1 MTIRIKFIYLL
12 LVLVSGSLMA
22 QDNTLQKTGITD
34 EMTVN
39 ADQNKN
45 WRMGQ
50 SSYSAKPKNSWELG
64 VHLGHLFIDGDVDTK
79 IPGGYGVGLH
89 LRKAIHYV
97 FSVRADFMY
106 GQSKGMD
113 PQGWTT
119 TEFGGGLVESG
130 STGNFNGYAKYT
142 TLSEGW
148 NPSYKTTQGY
158 LALQGVVNIGNLLFH
173 KDRNKWNWYAAVGA
187 GLGSHSTKLDL
198 LDASGN
204 AYTGLAAI
212 RGTDKFNTKAGRKE
226 IISDLEAKYDG
237 KYETAGFKK
246 AGIFRLGDETNV
258 HVVFTASM
266 GVSRKIS
273 KRINIGLEHQLIT
286 SDNDY
291 LDGIHFRTALD
302 QTNNNDISHYT
313 NVRLGINLG
322 NFDKVTE
329 PLYWLN
335 PLDAQM
341 NDIAALKQRPVFDL
355 TDTDQDGVID
365 MLDQE
370 METVAGAPVDTRG
383 VALDSDGDGIA
394 DHKDKE
400 PYSPPGYVVSKE
412 GVADVKCCINMDD
425 VNKAIDVKAG
435 SFKAAS
441 DCGKWFLPMI
451 HFDLD
456 KANIKPEFYGHLH
469 HVASVMK
476 MCPDLCVTVQGH
488 TDVRSSNNY
497 NNGLSYSRAEN
508 VANHI
513 VSQYGI
519 DRSRIKLMYGGEET
533 PMVSN
538 TRGEKEHYM
547 NRRVEIRICAPED
560 TDMARPEGAPV
571 GTSKGVKST
580 NTSKFIGNKNSGY

>member
-1 MTIRIKFIYLL
+1 MTIRIKFFYLL

-22 QDNTLQKTGITD
+22 QDNNTLKTSIPD
-34 EMTVN
+34 EVTVN

-64 VHLGHLFIDGDVDTK
+64 VHLGHLFIDGDIDSK

-89 LRKAIHYV
+89 LRKAVHYV

-106 GQSKGMD
+106 GQSKGID

-119 TEFGGGLVESG
+119 PNFGGGLVEKG
-130 STGNFNGYAKYT
+130 STGGFQGYVPYEG
-142 TLSEGW
+142 LSDGW

-158 LALQGVVNIGNLLFH
+158 LALQGVINIGNLLFH
-173 KDRNKWNWYAAVGA
+173 KDRNKWNWYTAIGVG
-187 GLGSHSTKLDL
+187 LSSHKANLDL
-198 LDASGN
+198 LDASGK
-204 AYTGLAAI
+204 AYTGLSAI
-212 RGTDKFNTKAGRKE
+212 RGTNDKFNTKAGRKE

-237 KYETAGFKK
+237 DYETPGFKK

-266 GVSRKIS
+266 GVSRKLS
-273 KRINIGLEHQLIT
+273 KRINLGLEHQVIT

-302 QTNNNDISHYT
+302 QSNNNDISHYT
-313 NVRLGINLG
+313 NLRLGINLG

-355 TDTDQDGVID
+355 TDSDQDGIID

-370 METVAGAPVDTRG
+370 METPAGAPVDTRG
-383 VALDSDGDGIA
+383 IALDSDGDGLA
-394 DHKDKE
+394 DYKDKE

-412 GVADVKCCINMDD
+412 GVADVKCCINMED

-435 SFKAAS
+435 SFAAKS

-456 KANIKPEFYGHLH
+456 RSNIKPEFYGHLH

-476 MCPDLCVTVQGH
+476 MCPDLCITVQGH

-497 NNGLSYSRAEN
+497 NNSLSYSRAEN
-508 VANHI
+508 VVNHL
-513 VSQYGI
+513 VSQYGV
-519 DRSRIKLMYGGEET
+519 DRNRIKIMYGGEDT
-533 PMVSN
+533 PMVAPSK
-538 TRGEKEHYM
+538 REKEHYM
-547 NRRVEIRICAPED
+547 NRRVEIRVCGPNDNEMSKPES
-560 TDMARPEGAPV
+560 
-571 GTSKGVKST
+571 TSSSSKSVKST
-580 NTSKFIGNKNSGY
+580 NSSKFIGNKNSGF